1 MLFTTSQKF
10 LERIG
15 ISGTLLV
22 VDVLKGL
29 KLIGRDVNYR
39 QLDLLS
45 RDGLLYIISGI
56 IGGQG
61 FLFGRGNQQITAEII
76 RRVQRENIIV
86 VASTK
91 KIFELPRQC
100 ILIDTGNKKLD
111 NELAGY
117 LKVQT
122 DKNLTFVIKVEVA

>member
-1 MLFTTSQKF
+1 M
-10 LERIG
+10 
-15 ISGTLLV
+15 
-22 VDVLKGL
+22 
-29 KLIGRDVNYR
+29 
-39 QLDLLS
+39 DLLS

-61 FLFGRGNQQITAEII
+61 YLFGRGNQQITAEII
-76 RRVQRENIIV
+76 QRVQRENIIV

-100 ILIDTGNKKLD
+100 ILIDTGNNKID

-122 DKNLTFVIKVEVA
+122 DKNLTLVIKVEVA

>member
-1 MLFTTSQKF
+1 M
-10 LERIG
+10 
-15 ISGTLLV
+15 
-22 VDVLKGL
+22 
-29 KLIGRDVNYR
+29 
-39 QLDLLS
+39 
-45 RDGLLYIISGI
+45 YIISGI

-86 VASTK
+86 VASTR

-117 LKVQT
+117 LKVRT